1 MKLKN
6 KTRESLMGYGFIS
19 LWIVGFLAFTLIP
32 LIQTA
37 YLSFNN
43 VKVTTEGIKTTSV
56 GLQNYKDALLMD
68 VTFVDTL
75 IGYIG
80 EIVIY
85 VPIILVFSL
94 AIALMLNMD
103 IKGKGIFRTI
113 FFLPVIISSG
123 PVIEKLIE
131 KGATSLPSITAFI
144 ESGIIGESLPGPLAN
159 VVVSVL
165 ASFIVILWFA
175 GVPILIFIAGLQK
188 VDKAVYEAAS
198 IDGASKWESFWKITL
213 PALNPMVI
221 LNVVYTIITIS
232 MFSLNGVIM
241 HIQSKSFDDKWGLGY
256 AAAMSWI
263 YFAILLV
270 ILGIFVLLVKPKS
283 DKRRK
288 KRVAY

>member
-19 LWIVGFLAFTLIP
+19 LWIIGFLAFTLIP

-263 YFAILLV
+263 HFAVLLV